1 MSNNLMVFENK
12 QVEVFEWNGQVLF
25 NPYHCGNCLDLSESS
40 VRNHLS
46 KMNSK
51 QAVLLKNSD
60 VRDKDIRNLNNAG
73 EKFLTESG
81 VYKLIFKSKK
91 AEAERFQD
99 WVTDEV
105 LPQIRKTGRY
115 IPINEDDSE
124 KDILA
129 KAVLIANKTIE
140 QKDAKII
147 ELSSKNDELE
157 EKIEDDKH
165 KVSFAEAV
173 ENSDDVILVK
183 EMATILTQNGFEIGQ
198 NQLYEYLRKYQ
209 YLCSKKGGMYNL
221 PTKKHEK
228 LFKVTKRTIQHTQGT
243 EVKNT
248 PKITGKGQLYFIK
261 KFAEYKMQGLTIKDL
276 LSKKKEA
283 M

>member
-1 MSNNLMVFENK
+1 MSKEIQIFKNDEF
-12 QVEVFEWNGQVLF
+12 GQVRGVLI
-25 NPYHCGNCLDLSESS
+25 NGESY
-40 VRNHLS
+40 LIG
-46 KMNSK
+46 K
-51 QAVLLKNSD
+51 D
-60 VRDKDIRNLNNAG
+60 VAEKLGYSNTPKAIRDHVDDDDK
-73 EKFLTESG
+73 LTERIVLSG
-81 VYKLIFKSKK
+81 QNREVIVINESGLYSLILSSKLPNAKKFK
-91 AEAERFQD
+91 R
-99 WVTDEV
+99 WVTSEV
-105 LPQIRKTGRY
+105 LPQIRKTGGY
-115 IPINEDDSE
+115 IPINEEDSE

-147 ELSSKNDELE
+147 ELSSKNNELE

-183 EMATILTQNGFEIGQ
+183 EMATIITQNGFKIGQ
-198 NQLYEYLRKYQ
+198 NQLFDYLRDYK

-221 PTKKHEK
+221 PTKKHED

-261 KFAEYKMQGLTIKDL
+261 KFAEYKLQGLTIQDL

>member
-1 MSNNLMVFENK
+1 MSKEIQIFKNDEF
-12 QVEVFEWNGQVLF
+12 GQVRGVLI
-25 NPYHCGNCLDLSESS
+25 NGEPYLIGKDVAEKLGYKNTSD
-40 VRNHLS
+40 
-46 KMNSK
+46 
-51 QAVLLKNSD
+51 ALKKHVD
-60 VRDKDIRNLNNAG
+60 DEDKGVAKCDTLGGIQEMTVIN
-73 EKFLTESG
+73 ESG
-81 VYKLIFKSKK
+81 LYSLILSSKLPNAKKFK
-91 AEAERFQD
+91 R
-99 WVTDEV
+99 WVTSEV
-105 LPQIRKTGRY
+105 LPSIRKTGGY

-147 ELSSKNDELE
+147 ELSSKNNELE

-173 ENSDDVILVK
+173 ENSNDVILVK
-183 EMATILTQNGFEIGQ
+183 EMATIITQNGFAVGQ
-198 NQLYEYLRKYQ
+198 NQLFDYLRDYK

-221 PTKKHEK
+221 PMKKHED

-261 KFAEYKMQGLTIKDL
+261 KFAEYKLQGLTIKDL
-276 LSKKKEA
+276 LSKKQEA

>member
-1 MSNNLMVFENK
+1 MSKEIQIFKNEEF
-12 QVEVFEWNGQVLF
+12 GQVRGILI
-25 NPYHCGNCLDLSESS
+25 NDEPYFIGKEVAEVLGYA
-40 VRNHLS
+40 
-46 KMNSK
+46 NSK
-51 QAVLLKNSD
+51 DAIQKHVD
-60 VRDKDIRNLNNAG
+60 EEDKQIIQRSQFATLEIPNRG
-73 EKFLTESG
+73 LTIINESG
-81 VYKLIFKSKK
+81 LYSLILSSKLPNAKKFK
-91 AEAERFQD
+91 R
-99 WVTDEV
+99 WVTSEV
-105 LPQIRKTGRY
+105 LPQIRKTGGY
-115 IPINEDDSE
+115 IPINEEDSE

-147 ELSSKNDELE
+147 ELSSKNNELE

-183 EMATILTQNGFEIGQ
+183 EMATIITQNGFKIGQ
-198 NQLYEYLRKYQ
+198 NQLFDYLRDYK

-221 PTKKHEK
+221 PTKKHED

-261 KFAEYKMQGLTIKDL
+261 KFAEYKLQGLTIKDL
-276 LSKKKEA
+276 LSKKQEA